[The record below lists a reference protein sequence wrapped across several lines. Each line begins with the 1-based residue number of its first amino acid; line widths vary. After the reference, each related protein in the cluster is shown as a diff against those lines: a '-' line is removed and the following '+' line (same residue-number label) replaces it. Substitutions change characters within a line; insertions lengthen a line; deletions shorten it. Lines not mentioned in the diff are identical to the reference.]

1 MQLKMHMV
9 TIEDLVPKGHFL
21 RKLESALDLS
31 FVYEETAKLYSHRY
45 GRPPYDPVVMV
56 KYLLVGYLY
65 GIPSERQI
73 EQRIQTDMALRWYL
87 GLDVFDRVPDH
98 STISQLRR
106 RKPSFRKVF
115 RRLFEKVVEQC
126 IQKGLVSGRLVATDS
141 THVKANASR
150 TSEHLVD
157 AMEKPGVYWERL
169 DQFEEEG
176 LEELEKKVSPGKT
189 GRKRRQKRTKP
200 VRGSHRYD
208 KKWVSRTDPESGH
221 LNRPGK
227 PQGPHYLAHQTV
239 DCDHGII
246 LDTVVTSGEV
256 NDAVPYLKQI
266 EHIHREILPIQ
277 AATADSAYD
286 LPLFH
291 RVLKDHNIRFYVRPC
306 SNSLKA
312 CGKGTPSSFA
322 YDEENDLYRC
332 PQGKE
337 LELRNLTRLSGGLR
351 WVYYSKKTDCDICPV
366 RTECIGKCR
375 TKHIE
380 RNYFW
385 KEIRADIDEL
395 ETPLYQRALRKRS
408 DLERRNICSAK
419 MGEQF
424 GQAFPARNRGSGR
437 PLPPFRNRIKL
448 KKDDTSLPLTPT
460 GVFFLALS
468 HSIRHNLFPGHSLST
483 GRILRWRKQRKSF
496 SQQFL

>member
-21 RKLESALDLS
+21 RRLESALDLS

-87 GLDVFDRVPDH
+87 GLDV
-98 STISQLRR
+98 
-106 RKPSFRKVF
+106 
-115 RRLFEKVVEQC
+115 
-126 IQKGLVSGRLVATDS
+126 
-141 THVKANASR
+141 
-150 TSEHLVD
+150 VD

-200 VRGSHRYD
+200 VRGNYRYD

-227 PQGPHYLAHQTV
+227 PQEPHYLAHQTV
-239 DCDHGII
+239 DFDHGII

-256 NDAVPYLKQI
+256 NDAVPYLNQI
-266 EHIHREILPIQ
+266 EHIHRDILPIQ

-312 CGKGTPSSFA
+312 CGKGNPSSFV

-366 RTECIGKCR
+366 RTECIGKCH

-395 ETPLYQRALRKRS
+395 ETPLYQRALRKRQIWS
-408 DLERRNICSAK
+408 EGTFAAQKWGNNLARLFRRGIEAAEDHCLLSAT
-419 MGEQF
+419 
-424 GQAFPARNRGSGR
+424 ALN
-437 PLPPFRNRIKL
+437 L
-448 KKDDTSLPLTPT
+448 KRM
-460 GVFFLALS
+460 
-468 HSIRHNLFPGHSLST
+468 IRA
-483 GRILRWRKQRKSF
+483 SF
-496 SQQFL
+496 